1 MIDTNILG
9 LIFMVG
15 LIFVVA
21 VATRPINYEP
31 KKQPYRVKKVFDHIF
46 KA

>member
-1 MIDTNILG
+1 MIDTSVLG

-21 VATRPINYEP
+21 IATRPANYEP
-31 KKQPYRVKKVFDHIF
+31 KKQPYRVKKVFDYVL